1 MGAFDL
7 ILAEVMKPLIS
18 GSLRV
23 ISPPGLCVSKFRK
36 GLDLTKHNIRS
47 DFQVSLDLFGFIYTL
62 YWCCGGREERKG
74 GEESF
79 TKMISS
85 VTDSPLEASPPA
97 SEFILSW
104 RWLAG
109 DRDMSSLPTL
119 STDTRRPVS
128 GVLRLPRGPSLQV
141 LPGASVAMVAPQH
154 TQDAKNKCRVKL
166 SSCLGKESFLFSL
179 YLYPIGSQLMCS
191 EKLGRIQMPCPESAD
206 GLGVERSFMG

>member
-1 MGAFDL
+1 MCV
-7 ILAEVMKPLIS
+7 EVS
-18 GSLRV
+18 QRA
-23 ISPPGLCVSKFRK
+23 GLNR
-36 GLDLTKHNIRS
+36 TRHTIRFPS
-47 DFQVSLDLFGFIYTL
+47 QSRLVWL
-62 YWCCGGREERKG
+62 YLHIVLVLWGEEERKG

-85 VTDSPLEASPPA
+85 VTDSPLEASPAA

-109 DRDMSSLPTL
+109 DRDMSSLSTL

-128 GVLRLPRGPSLQV
+128 GALRLPWGPSLQV

-154 TQDAKNKCRVKL
+154 TQDTKNKCQVKL

-191 EKLGRIQMPCPESAD
+191 EKLGQIQMPCPESAD
-206 GLGVERSFMG
+206 GLRVERSFMG